1 MVHQLLKQGRKSM
14 IEVKQ
19 LEDNSFEISWDEKD
33 PSESMFNTW
42 TESDFLDAIQK
53 HLDNLKEQEDV

>member
-1 MVHQLLKQGRKSM
+1 MTIKVTEKEDGSFD
-14 IEVKQ
+14 IE
-19 LEDNSFEISWDEKD
+19 WDEKD
-33 PSESMFNTW
+33 PVESIMNTW

>member
-1 MVHQLLKQGRKSM
+1 MT
-14 IEVKQ
+14 IEVK
-19 LEDNSFEISWDEKD
+19 EETNGSFTISWDEKD
-33 PSESMFNTW
+33 SQESMFNTW

>member
-1 MVHQLLKQGRKSM
+1 M

-19 LEDNSFEISWDEKD
+19 LEDNTFEISWDEND
-33 PSESMFNTW
+33 PQESMFNNY
-42 TESDFLDAIQK
+42 TEQDFLDAIQK

>member
-1 MVHQLLKQGRKSM
+1 MT
-14 IEVKQ
+14 IEVK
-19 LEDNSFEISWDEKD
+19 EETNGSFTISWNEKD

>member
-1 MVHQLLKQGRKSM
+1 M

-33 PSESMFNTW
+33 PQESMFNHF
-42 TESDFLDAIQK
+42 TEQDFIDAIQK

>member
-1 MVHQLLKQGRKSM
+1 MT
-14 IEVKQ
+14 IEVI
-19 LEDNSFEISWDEKD
+19 EETNGSFTISWDEKD
-33 PSESMFNTW
+33 PQESMMNTW

>member
-1 MVHQLLKQGRKSM
+1 M

>member
-1 MVHQLLKQGRKSM
+1 M

-33 PSESMFNTW
+33 PQESMFNTW
-42 TESDFLDAIQK
+42 TSKDFENAIQK
-53 HLDNLKEQEDV
+53 HLDNLKEQENV

>member
-1 MVHQLLKQGRKSM
+1 M

-33 PSESMFNTW
+33 LQESMFNTW

-53 HLDNLKEQEDV
+53 YLDNLKEQEDV

>member
-1 MVHQLLKQGRKSM
+1 M

-19 LEDNSFEISWDEKD
+19 LEDNSFEISWDEKN
-33 PSESMFNTW
+33 PTESMFNHF
-42 TESDFLDAIQK
+42 TEQDFIDAIQK

>member
-1 MVHQLLKQGRKSM
+1 M

-33 PSESMFNTW
+33 LQESMFNTW
-42 TESDFLDAIQK
+42 TESDFIDAIQK
-53 HLDNLKEQEDV
+53 YLDNLKEQEDV

>member
-1 MVHQLLKQGRKSM
+1 M

-33 PSESMFNTW
+33 PQESMFNTW

-53 HLDNLKEQEDV
+53 QLDNLKEQEDV

>member
-1 MVHQLLKQGRKSM
+1 M

-33 PSESMFNTW
+33 PVESIMNTW

-53 HLDNLKEQEDV
+53 HLDNLKEQENV